1 MNKTINTHEILR
13 KYGKGAENLLALL
26 HELQDAN
33 DEHYLN
39 AESLAAVA
47 AHMGLTEGY
56 VYGVASFYTMFS
68 LKPRGRHIVRVCQS
82 PPCHLLGSTDVAKEL
97 IKVLGISFGG
107 TTTDGLFTLE
117 MSSCLGVCGVAPAM
131 MIDDE
136 VYGNLTTSRVHEII
150 EDLRRV
156 K

>member
-1 MNKTINTHEILR
+1 MNTHEILQ
-13 KYGKGAENLLALL
+13 KYGKDAENLLALL
-26 HELQDAN
+26 HELQN
-33 DEHYLN
+33 THEQHYLS
-39 AESLAAVA
+39 AENLAAAA

-82 PPCHLLGSTDVAKEL
+82 PPCHLMGSTDVAREL
-97 IKVLGISFGG
+97 IKVLGVSFGE
-107 TTTDGLFTLE
+107 TTADGQFSLE

-131 MIDDE
+131 MVDDE
-136 VYGNLTTSRVHEII
+136 VYGNLSASRVHEII